1 MIVYTANKQQF
12 LKDCFDDDIEE
23 IIQNRFKEVIGKR
36 VAEAE
41 IESWRSSLTY
51 VAKVLWDKDIS
62 SEIGVAVELHIP
74 QSSKRIDVT
83 LSGQNEA
90 GQKKVIIIEL
100 KQWSKAERSEKDAI
114 VLT

>member
-1 MIVYTANKQQF
+1 MIVYAANKQQF

-23 IIQNRFKEVIGKR
+23 IIQNRFKEVTGKR

-74 QSSKRIDVT
+74 QSSKRIDRYVFLHITMSIKQYEHFLNVKT
-83 LSGQNEA
+83 L
-90 GQKKVIIIEL
+90 
-100 KQWSKAERSEKDAI
+100 
-114 VLT
+114 